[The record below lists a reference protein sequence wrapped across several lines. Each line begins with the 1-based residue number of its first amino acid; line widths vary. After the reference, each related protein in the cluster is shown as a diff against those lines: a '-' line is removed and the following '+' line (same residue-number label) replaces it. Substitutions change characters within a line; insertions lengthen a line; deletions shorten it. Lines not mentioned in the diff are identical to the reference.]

1 MATPSRLDLLLEA
14 ERRGLTLP
22 PEDRALVDEA
32 RQRGFIPSV
41 VGEVSRAQEIMG
53 IVREGGF
60 SEETF
65 RRAQAATGKEI
76 PGTSILPLLLSTA
89 GATAGRR
96 AGVIGQ
102 AIGAG
107 AGAAV
112 GEAANPPVFRAIGAG
127 ELPTPSFFDLARTFG
142 LTGLFDLAGQGVIGA
157 ARRIPGIRAKPEA
170 PEIIKAFEET
180 GVSPKITDIS
190 ASRLPAAA
198 ERGVAQTMT
207 GGAIIS
213 EKAEQQAGQILR
225 ARDEF
230 LGRLQQRA
238 AGSDVAAGESVTQA
252 IERQATRV
260 KDVENHLWTE
270 LRGAATDLPVP
281 LTKLK
286 EAAQEIRLQQ
296 ERLLPAQRN
305 TKLLKL
311 TKDIDEA
318 PPTLLWQR
326 VDEMRRE
333 FGAGVQKGELL
344 SGVSPMQS
352 ERLYSAAL
360 TDMER
365 AAMTS
370 DVPGLGQVYRQVR
383 QFGAQARA
391 LFKDSEIARVMEADP
406 ENVVKMLA
414 GGPSV
419 IARAKEA
426 ILGSGRLGLAMPTAE
441 ARESWDLFRRHVL
454 ESVFERATDKS
465 AKGFVTEP
473 LSGIRLE
480 RLLKD
485 LGDDSLK
492 ELLTGT
498 ERKALD
504 NILVVAKA
512 VRLGER
518 AGAASYTS
526 ATGQALSVQALMAA
540 PGAVVGGAVAGP
552 PGAAVGSVMSLLF
565 LPVPV
570 AKILTSEPA
579 ARFVASPRFGAAV
592 RGTEV
597 AGRITGELVRATA
610 RLGGILVAEDQA
622 RR

>member
-1 MATPSRLDLLLEA
+1 MAEGTRLELLLEA
-14 ERRGLTLP
+14 ENRGLTLSP
-22 PEDRALVDEA
+22 ADRALMDEA
-32 RQRGFIPSV
+32 RARGFIPVV
-41 VGEVSRAQEIMG
+41 VGELSRAQEITG

-60 SEETF
+60 SEETL

-89 GATAGRR
+89 GGTAGRR
-96 AGVIGQ
+96 FGTLGSAL
-102 AIGAG
+102 GAG
-107 AGAAV
+107 AGAAA
-112 GEAANPPVFRAIGAG
+112 GEAANPPLFRAIGAG

-142 LTGLFDLAGQGVIGA
+142 LTGLFDLAGSGVVGA

-170 PEIIKAFEET
+170 REILEAFEET
-180 GVSPKITDIS
+180 GVSPKMTDIS
-190 ASRLPAAA
+190 ASRLPAAT

-213 EKAEQQAGQILR
+213 EKAEQQAGQVLR

-230 LGRLQQRA
+230 LGRLRQRA

-281 LTKLK
+281 LTELK
-286 EAAQEIRLQQ
+286 RAAQEIRLQQ
-296 ERLLPAQRN
+296 ERLLPTQRN
-305 TKLLKL
+305 AKLLKL
-311 TKDIDEA
+311 VQDIDDS
-318 PPTLLWQR
+318 PPQLLWQR

-344 SGVSPMQS
+344 AGVSPMQS

-365 AAMTS
+365 AARTS
-370 DVPGLGQVYRQVR
+370 DVPGLDQVYRRVR
-383 QFGAQARA
+383 DFGAQARS
-391 LFKDSEIARVMEADP
+391 LFKDSEIARIMEADP
-406 ENVVKMLA
+406 EDVVKMLA

-419 IARAKEA
+419 IVRAKEA
-426 ILGSGRLGLAMPTAE
+426 ILGSGRLGLAFPSAE
-441 ARESWDLFRRHVL
+441 SRESWNLFRRHII
-454 ESVFERATDKS
+454 ESVFERATDKN

-473 LSGIRLE
+473 ISGVRLE

-485 LGDDSLK
+485 LGDDSMK
-492 ELLTGT
+492 ELLTDV
-498 ERKALD
+498 ERKALG
-504 NILVVAKA
+504 NILTVAKA

-540 PGAVVGGAVAGP
+540 PGAVVGQAVAGP
-552 PGAAVGSVMSLLF
+552 AGAATGSVLSLLF
-565 LPVPV
+565 LPVPI
-570 AKILTSEPA
+570 AKVLTSEAA

-592 RGTEV
+592 RGTEA

-610 RLGGILVAEDQA
+610 RLGGIIAAEN
-622 RR
+622 R